1 MREKKIRTFLLSFVF
16 RYARKSALSTIQRE
30 REFERER
37 RLLSK
42 RRRFCCLGDVRIV
55 CVVLKGLL
63 SLNLSR
69 EKLQS
74 SREEEERLCE
84 QNNMREENDCCRVIF
99 DLDGTL
105 INTEAIV
112 DEAVVSTI
120 KTMKKS
126 VSEREIFDA
135 AEDCRGQR
143 PLEASV
149 ELCEKLSLHD
159 VVKPA
164 ELLTKCGEKLQW
176 DGIDIPDM
184 PGAVRLLE
192 FLKRK
197 KVPMALATSTSRK
210 ELEKKMKST
219 GRTSDDGKH
228 RGDLLSYFD
237 AICCGDEVAKG
248 KPDPEIFHLAM
259 ERLGVKRE
267 DAGRCLVFEDTP
279 HGVSAAKA
287 AGCCCVAVPS
297 LRREKFDMYKGADRV
312 YHSLM
317 DIELEDFGLPK
328 FEDWKEVKTVEFVK
342 EDGDASLSSQTR
354 KYERFLKLDAFL
366 ELTGPVIRGFGR
378 GSKML
383 GIPTANLDV
392 VPLKQQIDKL
402 APGIYFG
409 FAKIS
414 SGKHKSTG
422 IHRTVMSIGYN
433 PFFNDKRKSIEPWLL
448 REFEEDFYDE
458 TLSVLVCAYVR
469 AECNFTTVENLIE
482 RIRKDARVCEEALD
496 LDLVEGL
503 DSWKHWF
510 DDDV

>member
-1 MREKKIRTFLLSFVF
+1 MR
-16 RYARKSALSTIQRE
+16 
-30 REFERER
+30 
-37 RLLSK
+37 
-42 RRRFCCLGDVRIV
+42 DDDD
-55 CVVLKGLL
+55 
-63 SLNLSR
+63 
-69 EKLQS
+69 
-74 SREEEERLCE
+74 
-84 QNNMREENDCCRVIF
+84 NDCVCVIF

-510 DDDV
+510 EDDV

>member
-1 MREKKIRTFLLSFVF
+1 LL
-16 RYARKSALSTIQRE
+16 
-30 REFERER
+30 
-37 RLLSK
+37 
-42 RRRFCCLGDVRIV
+42 
-55 CVVLKGLL
+55 
-63 SLNLSR
+63 R

-74 SREEEERLCE
+74 RLCE
-84 QNNMREENDCCRVIF
+84 QNNMRENDENECCCVIF

-219 GRTSDDGKH
+219 GRTSDDGNH

-279 HGVSAAKA
+279 HGVSAAKS

-510 DDDV
+510 EDDV

>member
-1 MREKKIRTFLLSFVF
+1 MR
-16 RYARKSALSTIQRE
+16 
-30 REFERER
+30 
-37 RLLSK
+37 
-42 RRRFCCLGDVRIV
+42 DD
-55 CVVLKGLL
+55 
-63 SLNLSR
+63 
-69 EKLQS
+69 
-74 SREEEERLCE
+74 
-84 QNNMREENDCCRVIF
+84 NDCCCVIF

-297 LRREKFDMYKGADRV
+297 LRREKFDMYKCADRV

-342 EDGDASLSSQTR
+342 EDGDASLSRQTR

>member
-1 MREKKIRTFLLSFVF
+1 
-16 RYARKSALSTIQRE
+16 
-30 REFERER
+30 
-37 RLLSK
+37 
-42 RRRFCCLGDVRIV
+42 
-55 CVVLKGLL
+55 
-63 SLNLSR
+63 
-69 EKLQS
+69 
-74 SREEEERLCE
+74 
-84 QNNMREENDCCRVIF
+84 
-99 DLDGTL
+99 
-105 INTEAIV
+105 
-112 DEAVVSTI
+112 
-120 KTMKKS
+120 
-126 VSEREIFDA
+126 
-135 AEDCRGQR
+135 
-143 PLEASV
+143 
-149 ELCEKLSLHD
+149 
-159 VVKPA
+159 
-164 ELLTKCGEKLQW
+164 
-176 DGIDIPDM
+176 
-184 PGAVRLLE
+184 
-192 FLKRK
+192 
-197 KVPMALATSTSRK
+197 
-210 ELEKKMKST
+210 
-219 GRTSDDGKH
+219 
-228 RGDLLSYFD
+228 
-237 AICCGDEVAKG
+237 
-248 KPDPEIFHLAM
+248 
-259 ERLGVKRE
+259 
-267 DAGRCLVFEDTP
+267 
-279 HGVSAAKA
+279 
-287 AGCCCVAVPS
+287 
-297 LRREKFDMYKGADRV
+297 
-312 YHSLM
+312 
-317 DIELEDFGLPK
+317 
-328 FEDWKEVKTVEFVK
+328 VEFVK

-510 DDDV
+510 EDDA

>member
-1 MREKKIRTFLLSFVF
+1 M
-16 RYARKSALSTIQRE
+16 
-30 REFERER
+30 
-37 RLLSK
+37 
-42 RRRFCCLGDVRIV
+42 
-55 CVVLKGLL
+55 
-63 SLNLSR
+63 
-69 EKLQS
+69 QS

-126 VSEREIFDA
+126 VSEREIFGGM
-135 AEDCRGQR
+135 EDRRGQR

-197 KVPMALATSTSRK
+197 KVRWRLRLTSRK

-248 KPDPEIFHLAM
+248 N
-259 ERLGVKRE
+259 
-267 DAGRCLVFEDTP
+267 
-279 HGVSAAKA
+279 
-287 AGCCCVAVPS
+287 
-297 LRREKFDMYKGADRV
+297 
-312 YHSLM
+312 
-317 DIELEDFGLPK
+317 
-328 FEDWKEVKTVEFVK
+328 
-342 EDGDASLSSQTR
+342 QTR
-354 KYERFLKLDAFL
+354 KY
-366 ELTGPVIRGFGR
+366 
-378 GSKML
+378 
-383 GIPTANLDV
+383 
-392 VPLKQQIDKL
+392 
-402 APGIYFG
+402 
-409 FAKIS
+409 
-414 SGKHKSTG
+414 STWRWNG
-422 IHRTVMSIGYN
+422 
-433 PFFNDKRKSIEPWLL
+433 
-448 REFEEDFYDE
+448 
-458 TLSVLVCAYVR
+458 
-469 AECNFTTVENLIE
+469 
-482 RIRKDARVCEEALD
+482 
-496 LDLVEGL
+496 
-503 DSWKHWF
+503 
-510 DDDV
+510 